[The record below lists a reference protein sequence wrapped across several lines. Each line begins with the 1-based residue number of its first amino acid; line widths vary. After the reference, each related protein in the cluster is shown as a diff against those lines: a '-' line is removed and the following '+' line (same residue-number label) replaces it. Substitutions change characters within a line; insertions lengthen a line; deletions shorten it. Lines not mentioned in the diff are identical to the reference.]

1 MLTVSLRS
9 TVIVWSS
16 LTTRQGATFDRWTLD
31 QHPLD
36 RGTGGASVSWYVF
49 GNVKLVLTDPILLLP
64 PATRGEVA
72 TATRGCWGKQT
83 SCSTGGTVNYTS
95 FGPKLVS
102 VMMVDIIGCCR
113 TKWDCVC
120 ASIINGLWRGRCRGT
135 TRRKMRGN
143 EELCNNQLE
152 YRRRDIMQQ
161 SIRMMWE
168 VIRGTRDINED
179 NEEQKINY
187 R

>member
-1 MLTVSLRS
+1 MTINNFRNFDDNSLGKLS
-9 TVIVWSS
+9 SVIFVTMMTIVWSS

-83 SCSTGGTVNYTS
+83 SCLTGGTVNYTS

-113 TKWDCVC
+113 TK
-120 ASIINGLWRGRCRGT
+120 
-135 TRRKMRGN
+135 
-143 EELCNNQLE
+143 
-152 YRRRDIMQQ
+152 
-161 SIRMMWE
+161 
-168 VIRGTRDINED
+168 
-179 NEEQKINY
+179 
-187 R
+187 

>member
-1 MLTVSLRS
+1 MLRS

-83 SCSTGGTVNYTS
+83 SCPTGGTVTYTS

-120 ASIINGLWRGRCRGT
+120 ASIINGLWRGHHRGT

-143 EELCNNQLE
+143 EKLWNNQLE